1 MGMNKDETDY
11 SLSYDEYLENFRK
24 THHPRAIAMS
34 KDQYELMQAR
44 EEAQKK
50 REAARE
56 AGTAEGAWASQK
68 GPSDEILEKYTGKV
82 DPTPEEVEDVV
93 NEIIE
98 RRITPDQ
105 QGIQSKG
112 NPDENKV
119 ANQDN
124 PYDTRS
130 IGDKA
135 LDYMLQK
142 GLISKKFYDKITNQE
157 NIDDTR
163 AIGATKEELD
173 YMLQNGLIS
182 KAAYDKQ
189 IAALNTPEVQ
199 EAMEAGAKKADETVW
214 DPTDRDASDDD
225 GNDDGSDDDD
235 GGGGSEP
242 EDNCKKSM
250 MSIWDAY
257 RAGLIDKETAGYFT
271 IDAIATLAKNLGR
284 SIGNVGA
291 QFSGGTI
298 DNGHDESKWG
308 QRQNAMLSEEIQK
321 EKEGVGSA
329 ASRQAESESL
339 DNQAKRIRNAY
350 TPKQLEQQIEM
361 FKKELEMADINLDMA
376 HSRTD
381 LINFIKSDPNY
392 ANSPFKMG
400 MVAYLTQN
408 GVGGAVNNA
417 SSTLLDAMNWA
428 ITLVK

>member
-1 MGMNKDETDY
+1 MAGKYYPEEMYNLPYEQA
-11 SLSYDEYLENFRK
+11 
-24 THHPRAIAMS
+24 RAKYGTGVGNNVYFMS
-34 KDQYELMQAR
+34 KDQFE
-44 EEAQKK
+44 
-50 REAARE
+50 
-56 AGTAEGAWASQK
+56 
-68 GPSDEILEKYTGKV
+68 LEKARIEKRKKMAANEGKPDWWTQPGEAEKTVENITGKAN
-82 DPTPEEVEDVV
+82 PTKEEVSEKAK
-93 NEIIE
+93 EIIE
-98 RRITPDQ
+98 RKITPDQ
-105 QGIQSKG
+105 QGIQAKG
-112 NPDENKV
+112 NEGDNNINNPD
-119 ANQDN
+119 
-124 PYDTRS
+124 
-130 IGDKA
+130 A
-135 LDYMLQK
+135 LDTTEV
-142 GLISKKFYDKITNQE
+142 DKLHNELKSMAQTEE
-157 NIDDTR
+157 NMEPGTMTFTPEQVEEAKNNAGI
-163 AIGATKEELD
+163 TKEVPGSTSA
-173 YMLQNGLIS
+173 NN
-182 KAAYDKQ
+182 
-189 IAALNTPEVQ
+189 ALTDSVSDAVTPKENDSPEV
-199 EAMEAGAKKADETVW
+199 V
-214 DPTDRDASDDD
+214 ASK
-225 GNDDGSDDDD
+225 NKY
-235 GGGGSEP
+235 
-242 EDNCKKSM
+242 NKSM

-257 RAGLIDKETAGYFT
+257 RAGEIDKETAGYFT

-339 DNQAKRIRNAY
+339 DNQSKRIRNAY